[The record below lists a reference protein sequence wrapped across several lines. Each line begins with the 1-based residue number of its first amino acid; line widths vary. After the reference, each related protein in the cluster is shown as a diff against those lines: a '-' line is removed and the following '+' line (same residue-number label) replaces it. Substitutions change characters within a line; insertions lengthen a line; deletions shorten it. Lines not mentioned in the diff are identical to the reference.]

1 MRKIISFVCITS
13 CVALLVSPLA
23 QAADVRSLETRLNF
37 EDDGFVLVLL
47 QRRDLIFAPGGLAAL
62 EHMLVTAKLRAAS
75 RDAARPGPEI
85 FRPDSIQDTSD
96 PMESRPEAESGRD
109 GSKRSARDNDR
120 GQGNTSSSYRETA
133 PVGNE
138 NDTK

>member
-13 CVALLVSPLA
+13 CIALLVSPLA
-23 QAADVRSLETRLNF
+23 QAADMRSLDTRIDV

-62 EHMLVTAKLRAAS
+62 ERMIVAAKLRAAS
-75 RDAARPGPEI
+75 RATAAGPEI

-96 PMESRPEAESGRD
+96 PMESRPEAQSGRD
-109 GSKRSARDNDR
+109 GSRSAGDGDP
-120 GQGNTSSSYRETA
+120 GQGHNPGSYRETA
-133 PVGNE
+133 PVNNQ
-138 NDTK
+138 NDRTK

>member
-13 CVALLVSPLA
+13 CIALLVSPLA
-23 QAADVRSLETRLNF
+23 QAADMRSLDTRIDV

-62 EHMLVTAKLRAAS
+62 ERMIVAAKLRAAS
-75 RDAARPGPEI
+75 RATAAGPEI

-96 PMESRPEAESGRD
+96 PIESRPEAQSGRD
-109 GSKRSARDNDR
+109 GSKSARDGDP
-120 GQGNTSSSYRETA
+120 GQGHNPGSYRETA
-133 PVGNE
+133 PVSNQH
-138 NDTK
+138 NRTK

>member
-23 QAADVRSLETRLNF
+23 LAADMRSLDTRIDV

-62 EHMLVTAKLRAAS
+62 ERMIVAAKLRAAS
-75 RDAARPGPEI
+75 RATAAGPG
-85 FRPDSIQDTSD
+85 
-96 PMESRPEAESGRD
+96 A
-109 GSKRSARDNDR
+109 
-120 GQGNTSSSYRETA
+120 
-133 PVGNE
+133 
-138 NDTK
+138 

>member
-23 QAADVRSLETRLNF
+23 QAADMRSLETRINNVA
-37 EDDGFVLVLL
+37 DDGFVLVLL
-47 QRRDLIFAPGGLAAL
+47 QRRDLIFVPGGLATL
-62 EHMLVTAKLRAAS
+62 ERMFVAAKLRAAS

-96 PMESRPEAESGRD
+96 PMESRPEAED
-109 GSKRSARDNDR
+109 GSKRNARNGDR

-138 NDTK
+138 NSTK

>member
-23 QAADVRSLETRLNF
+23 QAADMRSLETRINNVA
-37 EDDGFVLVLL
+37 DDGFVLVLL

-62 EHMLVTAKLRAAS
+62 ERMIVAAKLRAAS
-75 RDAARPGPEI
+75 RATAAGPEI

-96 PMESRPEAESGRD
+96 PMESRPEAQSGRD
-109 GSKRSARDNDR
+109 GSKSARDGDP
-120 GQGNTSSSYRETA
+120 GQGHTPGSYRETA
-133 PVGNE
+133 PVNNQ
-138 NDTK
+138 NDRTK